1 MTKSRQETV
10 YLKAER
16 NVEVQEPEV
25 TLGDVIQ
32 ILCGDPGMAERIRQI
47 LLLKFAPG
55 KRGQDRVVVSILRVV
70 ECIQELYPQAEIQ
83 NLGEPDFIV
92 TYEPRKDTGSFF
104 HGLKVAVVALCSFTG
119 AAFSVMAFNNDVDVT
134 KLFGQIYQLVTG
146 ARSDGFTILELTY
159 SIGMVIGILVFF
171 DHFGKKRFSA
181 EPTPL
186 EVEMRL
192 YEKDIQTTLID
203 NSSRKGSELDVGDVP
218 PGPSGSSGS

>member
-25 TLGDVIQ
+25 TLGDVVQ
-32 ILCGDPGMAERIRQI
+32 ILCGDPGLAGRIRQI
-47 LLLKFAPG
+47 PLLKFTPG

-70 ECIQELYPQAEIQ
+70 ECIRDLYPQAEIQ
-83 NLGEPDFIV
+83 NLGEADFIV
-92 TYEPRKDTGSFF
+92 TYKPRKDTGGFC
-104 HGLKVAVVALCSFTG
+104 HGLKVAGVALCSFTG

-159 SIGMVIGILVFF
+159 CIGMVIGILVFF

-203 NSSRKGSELDVGDVP
+203 NSSRKGGELDVGDVP
-218 PGPSGSSGS
+218 PGSSGSSGS

>member
-16 NVEVQEPEV
+16 NVEVHGPEV
-25 TLGDVIQ
+25 TLGDVVQ
-32 ILCGDPGMAERIRQI
+32 ILCGDPGMAGRIRQI
-47 LLLKFAPG
+47 QLLKFTPG
-55 KRGQDRVVVSILRVV
+55 KRRQDRVVVSVLRVV
-70 ECIQELYPQAEIQ
+70 ECIRDLYPQAEIQ

-92 TYEPRKDTGSFF
+92 TYEPGKDTGGFF
-104 HGLKVAVVALCSFTG
+104 HGLKVAGVALCSFTG

-159 SIGMVIGILVFF
+159 CIGMVIGILVFF

-218 PGPSGSSGS
+218 SGPSGPSGS

>member
-16 NVEVQEPEV
+16 NVEVHGPEV
-25 TLGDVIQ
+25 TLGDVVRIV
-32 ILCGDPGMAERIRQI
+32 CGDPGMAGRIRQI
-47 LLLKFAPG
+47 PLLKFTPG
-55 KRGQDRVVVSILRVV
+55 KRGQDRVVVSVLRVV
-70 ECIQELYPQAEIQ
+70 ECIRDLYPQAEIQ
-83 NLGEPDFIV
+83 NLGEADFIV
-92 TYEPRKDTGSFF
+92 TYEPRKDTGGFC
-104 HGLKVAVVALCSFTG
+104 HKLKVAGVALCSFTG

-159 SIGMVIGILVFF
+159 CIGMVIGILVFF

-192 YEKDIQTTLID
+192 YEKDIQITLID

-218 PGPSGSSGS
+218 SGPSGPSGS

>member
-1 MTKSRQETV
+1 MTKGRQETV

-16 NVEVQEPEV
+16 NVEVQEAEV
-25 TLGDVIQ
+25 TLGDVARIV
-32 ILCGDPGMAERIRQI
+32 CGDPGMAGRIRQI
-47 LLLKFAPG
+47 PLLKFTPG
-55 KRGQDRVVVSILRVV
+55 KRGQGRVVVSVLRVV
-70 ECIQELYPQAEIQ
+70 ECIRDLYPQAEIQ

-92 TYEPRKDTGSFF
+92 TYESRKDTGGFL
-104 HGLKVAVVALCSFTG
+104 HGLKVAGVALCSFTG

-134 KLFGQIYQLVTG
+134 KLFGQIYQLVIG

-159 SIGMVIGILVFF
+159 CIGMVIGILVFF

-218 PGPSGSSGS
+218 SGPSGPPGA

>member
-1 MTKSRQETV
+1 
-10 YLKAER
+10 
-16 NVEVQEPEV
+16 
-25 TLGDVIQ
+25 
-32 ILCGDPGMAERIRQI
+32 MA
-47 LLLKFAPG
+47 G
-55 KRGQDRVVVSILRVV
+55 
-70 ECIQELYPQAEIQ
+70 
-83 NLGEPDFIV
+83 
-92 TYEPRKDTGSFF
+92 
-104 HGLKVAVVALCSFTG
+104 VALCSFTG

-159 SIGMVIGILVFF
+159 CIGMVIGILVFF

-218 PGPSGSSGS
+218 SGPSGPSGS

>member
-47 LLLKFAPG
+47 PLLKFAPG
-55 KRGQDRVVVSILRVV
+55 KRGQDRVVVSVLRVV
-70 ECIQELYPQAEIQ
+70 ECIRDLYPQAEIQ

-92 TYEPRKDTGSFF
+92 TYEPGKDTGGFF

-159 SIGMVIGILVFF
+159 CIGMVIGILVFF

-218 PGPSGSSGS
+218 SGPSGPPGA

>member
-25 TLGDVIQ
+25 TLGDVVQ
-32 ILCGDPGMAERIRQI
+32 ILCGDPGMAGRIRQI
-47 LLLKFAPG
+47 PLLKFTPG
-55 KRGQDRVVVSILRVV
+55 KRGQDRVVVSVLRVV
-70 ECIQELYPQAEIQ
+70 ECIRDLYPQTEIQ

-92 TYEPRKDTGSFF
+92 TYEPGKDTGGFL
-104 HGLKVAVVALCSFTG
+104 HRLKVAGVAFCSFTG

-159 SIGMVIGILVFF
+159 CIGMVIGILVFF

-218 PGPSGSSGS
+218 SGPSGPSGS